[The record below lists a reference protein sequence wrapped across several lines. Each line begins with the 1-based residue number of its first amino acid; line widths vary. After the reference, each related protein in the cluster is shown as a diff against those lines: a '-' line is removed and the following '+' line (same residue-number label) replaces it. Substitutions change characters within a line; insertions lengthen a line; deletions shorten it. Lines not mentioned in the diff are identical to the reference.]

1 MDDFSLSSLQE
12 SRNEWCSRLIT
23 VVTPCVIDGVKSIF
37 EESWKLCVEND
48 EKTKYLMTFQNFLSR
63 VPKWNATI
71 ISQEC
76 SRIKEKSNCT
86 YISDLITCVH
96 IVQLKM
102 LSCMRVGTKQKK
114 VDVNIPSLDDFI
126 HRIYIN
132 VARKIYTNVYLFE
145 IGISSLKSQKNSRE
159 LEIIIKECILQTIRE
174 TIPVE
179 ELLKLYM
186 NETVENAVEVH
197 EREEIISQEPIFNKP
212 VAGVISGPSPM
223 TEAERKEEAD
233 TLSKIKAA
241 SNASS
246 NSDASITE
254 LGSGSGSGSG
264 VSFNMNNNQVIPIE
278 NISNEMRDKS
288 SKNYDDDDYDNINGD
303 DIYNEDD
310 EYDEDGENVKLS
322 IGDNVELSVDPFPS
336 DGDGDDENN
345 IDLKIEEIPDIE
357 DF

>member
-1 MDDFSLSSLQE
+1 MDDFSLNSLQE

-23 VVTPCVIDGVKSIF
+23 VLTPCIIDGVKSIF
-37 EESWKLCVEND
+37 EESWKLCLEND

-63 VPKWNATI
+63 VPKWNPNI

-76 SRIKEKSNCT
+76 ARIKEKSNCT

-96 IVQLKM
+96 IIQLKM

-114 VDVNIPSLDDFI
+114 VDVNIPSLEDFV
-126 HRIYIN
+126 HHIYIN

-145 IGISSLKSQKNSRE
+145 MGISSLKSQKNSRE
-159 LEIIIKECILQTIRE
+159 LEIIIKECILQTIRD

-197 EREEIISQEPIFNKP
+197 EREEIISQEPIIDKP
-212 VAGVISGPSPM
+212 VAGSISEPAHMSAKQLAE
-223 TEAERKEEAD
+223 EAE

-241 SNASS
+241 SNSATSS
-246 NSDASITE
+246 EASIDM
-254 LGSGSGSGSG
+254 GSSVSGTSG
-264 VSFNMNNNQVIPIE
+264 VSFNMDNNRVIPIE
-278 NISNEMRDKS
+278 NISSELRDHS
-288 SKNYDDDDYDNINGD
+288 SKDFDDDYEDEDDDD
-303 DIYNEDD
+303 NEDD
-310 EYDEDGENVKLS
+310 DNVKLN

-336 DGDGDDENN
+336 DDDDSDSN
-345 IDLKIEEIPDIE
+345 IDLKIEDIPLID

>member
-1 MDDFSLSSLQE
+1 MDDFSLNSLQE

-23 VVTPCVIDGVKSIF
+23 VLTPCIIDGIKSIF

-63 VPKWNATI
+63 VPKWNPNI

-76 SRIKEKSNCT
+76 SRIKDKSNCT

-96 IVQLKM
+96 IIQLKM

-114 VDVNIPSLDDFI
+114 VDVNIPSLEDFV
-126 HRIYIN
+126 HHVYIN
-132 VARKIYTNVYLFE
+132 AARKIYTNVYLFE
-145 IGISSLKSQKNSRE
+145 MGISSLKSQKNSRE
-159 LEIIIKECILQTIRE
+159 LEIIIKECILQTVRE

-186 NETVENAVEVH
+186 SETVENATEVH
-197 EREEIISQEPIFNKP
+197 EREEIISQEPIIEKH
-212 VAGVISGPSPM
+212 VAGNISQPEPM
-223 TEAERKEEAD
+223 SAKQLAEEAE

-241 SNASS
+241 SIASTSEVSIS
-246 NSDASITE
+246 N
-254 LGSGSGSGSG
+254 GSSG

-278 NISNEMRDKS
+278 NISSDSRNDS
-288 SKNYDDDDYDNINGD
+288 SKDYDDDYDDDD
-303 DIYNEDD
+303 EDD
-310 EYDEDGENVKLS
+310 DDDDNGVKLS

-336 DGDGDDENN
+336 DDEDNDSN
-345 IDLKIEEIPDIE
+345 IDLKIEEIPMID

>member
-1 MDDFSLSSLQE
+1 MDDFSLNSLQE

-23 VVTPCVIDGVKSIF
+23 VLTPCVIDGVKSIF
-37 EESWKLCVEND
+37 EESWKLCLEND

-63 VPKWNATI
+63 VPKWNTAI

-96 IVQLKM
+96 IIQLKM

-114 VDVNIPSLDDFI
+114 VDVNIPSLEDFV
-126 HRIYIN
+126 HHVYIN

-145 IGISSLKSQKNSRE
+145 MGISSLKSQKNSRE

-197 EREEIISQEPIFNKP
+197 EREEIISQETIADKN
-212 VAGVISGPSPM
+212 VAGNISDPNHMSAKELAE
-223 TEAERKEEAD
+223 EAEI
-233 TLSKIKAA
+233 LSKIKAA
-241 SNASS
+241 SNSS
-246 NSDASITE
+246 TSSEVSIT
-254 LGSGSGSGSG
+254 SGSKSPTLSASG
-264 VSFNMNNNQVIPIE
+264 VSFNMDNNEVIPIE
-278 NISNEMRDKS
+278 NISSENRDDS
-288 SKNYDDDDYDNINGD
+288 SKDYDDEDDDEDEDDDD
-303 DIYNEDD
+303 
-310 EYDEDGENVKLS
+310 NVKLN
-322 IGDNVELSVDPFPS
+322 IGDNVELSVDPFP
-336 DGDGDDENN
+336 GDDDDNDDNDSN
-345 IDLKIEEIPDIE
+345 IDLKIEEIPLIE

>member
-1 MDDFSLSSLQE
+1 MDDFSLNSLQE

-23 VVTPCVIDGVKSIF
+23 VLTPCVIDGVKSIF
-37 EESWKLCVEND
+37 EESWKLCLEND

-63 VPKWNATI
+63 VPKWNTAI

-96 IVQLKM
+96 IIQLKM

-114 VDVNIPSLDDFI
+114 VDVNIPSLEDFV
-126 HRIYIN
+126 HHVYIN

-145 IGISSLKSQKNSRE
+145 MGISSLKSQKNSRE

-197 EREEIISQEPIFNKP
+197 EREEIISQETIVDKN
-212 VAGVISGPSPM
+212 VAGNISEPNHMSAKELAE
-223 TEAERKEEAD
+223 EAE

-241 SNASS
+241 STSS
-246 NSDASITE
+246 EASIT
-254 LGSGSGSGSG
+254 SGSRSPTLSASG
-264 VSFNMNNNQVIPIE
+264 VSFNMDNNEVIPIE
-278 NISNEMRDKS
+278 NISSENRDDS
-288 SKNYDDDDYDNINGD
+288 SKDYDDEDDDEDDDD
-303 DIYNEDD
+303 
-310 EYDEDGENVKLS
+310 NVKLN
-322 IGDNVELSVDPFPS
+322 IGDNVELSVDPFPN
-336 DGDGDDENN
+336 DDDDNDSN
-345 IDLKIEEIPDIE
+345 IDLKIEDIPLIE

>member
-1 MDDFSLSSLQE
+1 MDDFSLNSLQE

-23 VVTPCVIDGVKSIF
+23 VLTPCVIDGIKSIF

-63 VPKWNATI
+63 VPKWNSSI

-96 IVQLKM
+96 IIQLKM

-114 VDVNIPSLDDFI
+114 VDVNIPSLEDFV
-126 HRIYIN
+126 HHVYIN
-132 VARKIYTNVYLFE
+132 AARKIYTNVYLFE
-145 IGISSLKSQKNSRE
+145 MGISSLKSQKNSRE
-159 LEIIIKECILQTIRE
+159 LEIIIKECILQTVRE

-197 EREEIISQEPIFNKP
+197 EREEIISQEPVIDKT
-212 VAGVISGPSPM
+212 VAGNISEPPPM
-223 TEAERKEEAD
+223 SAKQLAEEAE

-241 SNASS
+241 SLASTS
-246 NSDASITE
+246 SEASE
-254 LGSGSGSGSG
+254 ASG
-264 VSFNMNNNQVIPIE
+264 VSFNMDNNQVIPIE
-278 NISNEMRDKS
+278 NISSESRHDDNDDD
-288 SKNYDDDDYDNINGD
+288 DDDDYDD
-303 DIYNEDD
+303 DEDD
-310 EYDEDGENVKLS
+310 DDDSVKLN

-336 DGDGDDENN
+336 DDEDNDSN
-345 IDLKIEEIPDIE
+345 IDLKIEEIPLID

>member
-1 MDDFSLSSLQE
+1 MDDFSLNSLQE

-23 VVTPCVIDGVKSIF
+23 VLAPCVIDGIKSIF

-63 VPKWNATI
+63 VPKWNPSI

-96 IVQLKM
+96 IIQLKM

-114 VDVNIPSLDDFI
+114 VDVNIPSLDDFV
-126 HRIYIN
+126 HHIYIN
-132 VARKIYTNVYLFE
+132 AARKIYTNVYLFE
-145 IGISSLKSQKNSRE
+145 MGISSLKSQKNSRE
-159 LEIIIKECILQTIRE
+159 LEIIIKECILQTVRE

-186 NETVENAVEVH
+186 NETVENATEVH
-197 EREEIISQEPIFNKP
+197 EREEIISQEPVIDKT
-212 VAGVISGPSPM
+212 VAGNISEPPPM
-223 TEAERKEEAD
+223 TAKQLAEEAE

-241 SNASS
+241 SFAST
-246 NSDASITE
+246 AE
-254 LGSGSGSGSG
+254 ASG
-264 VSFNMNNNQVIPIE
+264 VSFNMDNNQVIPIE
-278 NISNEMRDKS
+278 NISSESREDD
-288 SKNYDDDDYDNINGD
+288 NYDDDN
-303 DIYNEDD
+303 DD
-310 EYDEDGENVKLS
+310 EYDDDDDDDDSVKLN

-336 DGDGDDENN
+336 DDEDNDSN
-345 IDLKIEEIPDIE
+345 IDLKIEEIPMID

>member
-1 MDDFSLSSLQE
+1 MDDFSLNSLQE

-23 VVTPCVIDGVKSIF
+23 VLSPCVIDGVKSIF
-37 EESWKLCVEND
+37 EESWKLCLEND

-63 VPKWNATI
+63 VPKWNTAI

-96 IVQLKM
+96 IIQLKM

-114 VDVNIPSLDDFI
+114 VDVNIPSLEDFV
-126 HRIYIN
+126 HHVYIN

-145 IGISSLKSQKNSRE
+145 MGISSLKSQKNSRE

-197 EREEIISQEPIFNKP
+197 EREEIISQETIVDKN
-212 VAGVISGPSPM
+212 VAGTISDPNHMSAK
-223 TEAERKEEAD
+223 ELAEEAD

-241 SNASS
+241 SNSS
-246 NSDASITE
+246 TSSEASIT
-254 LGSGSGSGSG
+254 SGSRSPTLSASG
-264 VSFNMNNNQVIPIE
+264 VSFNMDNNEVIPIE
-278 NISNEMRDKS
+278 NISSEIRDDS
-288 SKNYDDDDYDNINGD
+288 SKDYDDEDD
-303 DIYNEDD
+303 NEDD
-310 EYDEDGENVKLS
+310 EDDDDNVKLN
-322 IGDNVELSVDPFPS
+322 IGDNVELSVDPFPN
-336 DGDGDDENN
+336 DDDDNDSN
-345 IDLKIEEIPDIE
+345 IDLKIEEIPLIE

>member
-63 VPKWNATI
+63 VPKWNTTI

-114 VDVNIPSLDDFI
+114 VDVNIPSLEDFI

-197 EREEIISQEPIFNKP
+197 EREEIISQEPIFDKP

-254 LGSGSGSGSG
+254 SGSGSG

-278 NISNEMRDKS
+278 NISSELRDDSAK
-288 SKNYDDDDYDNINGD
+288 DFDDDYDDEDDDEGD
-303 DIYNEDD
+303 D
-310 EYDEDGENVKLS
+310 NVKLN

-336 DGDGDDENN
+336 DQSDGGGDDENN

>member
-1 MDDFSLSSLQE
+1 MDDFSLNSLQE

-23 VVTPCVIDGVKSIF
+23 VLSPCVIDGVKSIF
-37 EESWKLCVEND
+37 EESWKLCLEND
-48 EKTKYLMTFQNFLSR
+48 EKAKYLMTFQNFLSR
-63 VPKWNATI
+63 VPKWNTAI

-96 IVQLKM
+96 IIQLKM

-114 VDVNIPSLDDFI
+114 VDVNIPSLEDFV
-126 HRIYIN
+126 HHVYIN

-145 IGISSLKSQKNSRE
+145 MGISSLKSQKNSRE

-186 NETVENAVEVH
+186 NETVETAVEVH
-197 EREEIISQEPIFNKP
+197 EREEIISQETIADKN
-212 VAGVISGPSPM
+212 VAGTISDPNHMSAK
-223 TEAERKEEAD
+223 ELAEEAD

-241 SNASS
+241 SNSS
-246 NSDASITE
+246 TSSEASITSDSRSPT
-254 LGSGSGSGSG
+254 LSASG
-264 VSFNMNNNQVIPIE
+264 VSFNMDNNEVIPIE
-278 NISNEMRDKS
+278 NISSEIRDDS
-288 SKNYDDDDYDNINGD
+288 SKDYDDEDDD
-303 DIYNEDD
+303 EDD
-310 EYDEDGENVKLS
+310 EDDNDNVKLN
-322 IGDNVELSVDPFPS
+322 IGDNVELSVDPFPN
-336 DGDGDDENN
+336 DDDDNDSN
-345 IDLKIEEIPDIE
+345 IDLKIEEIPLIE

>member
-1 MDDFSLSSLQE
+1 MDDFSLNSLQE

-23 VVTPCVIDGVKSIF
+23 VLTPCVIDGVKSIF

-63 VPKWNATI
+63 VPKWNPNI

-96 IVQLKM
+96 IIQLKM

-114 VDVNIPSLDDFI
+114 IDVNIPSLEDFV
-126 HRIYIN
+126 HHVYIN
-132 VARKIYTNVYLFE
+132 AARKIYTNVYLFE
-145 IGISSLKSQKNSRE
+145 MGISSLKSQKNSRE

-186 NETVENAVEVH
+186 NETVENAMEVH
-197 EREEIISQEPIFNKP
+197 EREEIISQEPIVDKP
-212 VAGVISGPSPM
+212 VAGSISEPAPM
-223 TEAERKEEAD
+223 SAKQLAEEAE

-241 SNASS
+241 SNAGTSS
-246 NSDASITE
+246 DPSIDMDSSSSSAS
-254 LGSGSGSGSG
+254 SASG
-264 VSFNMNNNQVIPIE
+264 VSFNMDNNEVIPIE
-278 NISNEMRDKS
+278 NISNENRDDS
-288 SKNYDDDDYDNINGD
+288 SKDFDDDYDD
-303 DIYNEDD
+303 EDD
-310 EYDEDGENVKLS
+310 DEDDDNVKLN
-322 IGDNVELSVDPFPS
+322 IGDNVELSVDPFPNDDDDD
-336 DGDGDDENN
+336 DGN
-345 IDLKIEEIPDIE
+345 IDLKIEEIPLID

>member
-1 MDDFSLSSLQE
+1 MDDFSLNSLQE

-23 VVTPCVIDGVKSIF
+23 VLTPCIIDGVKSIF

-63 VPKWNATI
+63 VPKWNPSI

-96 IVQLKM
+96 IIQLKM

-114 VDVNIPSLDDFI
+114 VDVNIPSLDDFV
-126 HRIYIN
+126 HHIYIN
-132 VARKIYTNVYLFE
+132 AARKIYTNVYLFE
-145 IGISSLKSQKNSRE
+145 MGISSLKSQKNSRE
-159 LEIIIKECILQTIRE
+159 LEIIIKECILQTVRE

-186 NETVENAVEVH
+186 NETVENATEVH
-197 EREEIISQEPIFNKP
+197 EREEIISQEPVIDKT
-212 VAGVISGPSPM
+212 VAGNISEPPPM
-223 TEAERKEEAD
+223 SAKQLAEEAE

-241 SNASS
+241 SFASTVE
-246 NSDASITE
+246 A
-254 LGSGSGSGSG
+254 SG
-264 VSFNMNNNQVIPIE
+264 VSFNMDNNQVIPIE
-278 NISNEMRDKS
+278 NISSESREDDNYDNDNDDE
-288 SKNYDDDDYDNINGD
+288 YDDDDD
-303 DIYNEDD
+303 DDD
-310 EYDEDGENVKLS
+310 SVKLN

-336 DGDGDDENN
+336 DDEDNDSN
-345 IDLKIEEIPDIE
+345 IDLKIEEIPIID

>member
-1 MDDFSLSSLQE
+1 MDDFSLNSLQE

-23 VVTPCVIDGVKSIF
+23 VLTPCIIDGVKSIF
-37 EESWKLCVEND
+37 EESWKLCLEND

-63 VPKWNATI
+63 VPKWNPNI

-96 IVQLKM
+96 IIQLKM

-114 VDVNIPSLDDFI
+114 VDVNIPSLEDFV
-126 HRIYIN
+126 HHIYIN
-132 VARKIYTNVYLFE
+132 AARKIYTNVYLFE
-145 IGISSLKSQKNSRE
+145 MGISSLKSQKNSRE

-186 NETVENAVEVH
+186 NETVENAMEVH
-197 EREEIISQEPIFNKP
+197 EREEIISQEPIIDKP
-212 VAGVISGPSPM
+212 IAGSISEPAPM
-223 TEAERKEEAD
+223 SAKQLAEEAE

-241 SNASS
+241 SNAGTSS
-246 NSDASITE
+246 EPSIHGNTE
-254 LGSGSGSGSG
+254 SSSSSGSG
-264 VSFNMNNNQVIPIE
+264 VSFNMDNNQVIPIE
-278 NISNEMRDKS
+278 NISSELRDDSAK
-288 SKNYDDDDYDNINGD
+288 DFDDDYDDEDDDEGD
-303 DIYNEDD
+303 D
-310 EYDEDGENVKLS
+310 NVKLN
-322 IGDNVELSVDPFPS
+322 IGDNVELSVDAFPN
-336 DGDGDDENN
+336 DDDDDNDNDSN
-345 IDLKIEEIPDIE
+345 IDLKIEEIPTIE

>member
-1 MDDFSLSSLQE
+1 MDDFSLNSLQE

-23 VVTPCVIDGVKSIF
+23 VLTPCIIDGVKSIF
-37 EESWKLCVEND
+37 EESWKLCLEND

-63 VPKWNATI
+63 VPKWNPNI

-96 IVQLKM
+96 IIQLKM

-114 VDVNIPSLDDFI
+114 VDVNIPSLEDFV
-126 HRIYIN
+126 HHIYIN
-132 VARKIYTNVYLFE
+132 AARKIYTNVYLFE
-145 IGISSLKSQKNSRE
+145 MGISSLKSQKNSRE

-186 NETVENAVEVH
+186 NETVENAMEVH
-197 EREEIISQEPIFNKP
+197 EREEIISQEPIIDKP
-212 VAGVISGPSPM
+212 IAGSISEPAPM
-223 TEAERKEEAD
+223 SAKQLAEEAE

-241 SNASS
+241 SNAGTSS
-246 NSDASITE
+246 EPSIHGNTE
-254 LGSGSGSGSG
+254 SSSSSGSG
-264 VSFNMNNNQVIPIE
+264 VSFNMDNNQVIPIE
-278 NISNEMRDKS
+278 NISSELRDDSAK
-288 SKNYDDDDYDNINGD
+288 DFDDDYDDEDDDEGD
-303 DIYNEDD
+303 D
-310 EYDEDGENVKLS
+310 NVKLN
-322 IGDNVELSVDPFPS
+322 IGDNVELSVDAFPN
-336 DGDGDDENN
+336 DDDDDNDSN
-345 IDLKIEEIPDIE
+345 IDLKIDEIPDID

>member
-1 MDDFSLSSLQE
+1 MDDFSLNSLQE

-23 VVTPCVIDGVKSIF
+23 VLTPCIIDGVKSIF
-37 EESWKLCVEND
+37 EESWKLCLEND

-63 VPKWNATI
+63 VPKWNTAI

-96 IVQLKM
+96 IIQLKM

-114 VDVNIPSLDDFI
+114 VDVNIPSLEDFV
-126 HRIYIN
+126 HHVYIN

-145 IGISSLKSQKNSRE
+145 MGISSLKSQKNSRE

-186 NETVENAVEVH
+186 NETVENAIEVH
-197 EREEIISQEPIFNKP
+197 EREEIISQEPIVDKT
-212 VAGVISGPSPM
+212 VAGNISEPKHMSVKELAE
-223 TEAERKEEAD
+223 EAE

-241 SNASS
+241 SNSS
-246 NSDASITE
+246 ISSEASINTR
-254 LGSGSGSGSG
+254 SSSPSSSSSG
-264 VSFNMNNNQVIPIE
+264 VSFNMDNNKVIAIE
-278 NISNEMRDKS
+278 NTSSENLNDS
-288 SKNYDDDDYDNINGD
+288 SKDFDDDYDHDDGD
-303 DIYNEDD
+303 DDD
-310 EYDEDGENVKLS
+310 DDDDDNVKLS
-322 IGDNVELSVDPFPS
+322 IGDNVELSVDPFPN
-336 DGDGDDENN
+336 DDDDNDSN
-345 IDLKIEEIPDIE
+345 IDLKIEEIPLIE

>member
-1 MDDFSLSSLQE
+1 MDDFSLNSLQE

-23 VVTPCVIDGVKSIF
+23 VLTPCIIDGVKSIF

-63 VPKWNATI
+63 VPKWNPSI

-96 IVQLKM
+96 IIQLKM

-114 VDVNIPSLDDFI
+114 VDVNIPSLDDFV
-126 HRIYIN
+126 HHIYIN
-132 VARKIYTNVYLFE
+132 AARKIYTNVYLFE
-145 IGISSLKSQKNSRE
+145 MGISSLKSQKNSRE
-159 LEIIIKECILQTIRE
+159 LEIIIKECILQTVRE

-186 NETVENAVEVH
+186 NETVENATEVH
-197 EREEIISQEPIFNKP
+197 EREEIISQEPVIDKT
-212 VAGVISGPSPM
+212 VAGNISEPPPM
-223 TEAERKEEAD
+223 TAKQLAEEAE

-241 SNASS
+241 SFAST
-246 NSDASITE
+246 AE
-254 LGSGSGSGSG
+254 ASG
-264 VSFNMNNNQVIPIE
+264 VSFNMDNNQVIPIE
-278 NISNEMRDKS
+278 NISSESREDD
-288 SKNYDDDDYDNINGD
+288 NYDDDN
-303 DIYNEDD
+303 DD
-310 EYDEDGENVKLS
+310 EYDDDDDDDDSVKLN

-336 DGDGDDENN
+336 DDEDNDSN
-345 IDLKIEEIPDIE
+345 IDLKIEEIPMID

>member
-1 MDDFSLSSLQE
+1 MDDFSLNSLQE

-23 VVTPCVIDGVKSIF
+23 VLTPCVIDGVKSIF

-63 VPKWNATI
+63 VPKWNPSI

-96 IVQLKM
+96 IIQLKM

-114 VDVNIPSLDDFI
+114 VDVNIPSLDDFV
-126 HRIYIN
+126 HHVYIN
-132 VARKIYTNVYLFE
+132 AARKIYTNVYLFE
-145 IGISSLKSQKNSRE
+145 MGISSLKAQKNSRE
-159 LEIIIKECILQTIRE
+159 LEIIIKECILQTVRE

-186 NETVENAVEVH
+186 NETVENATEVH
-197 EREEIISQEPIFNKP
+197 EREEIISQEPVIDKT
-212 VAGVISGPSPM
+212 VAGNISDPANTHMSAKQLAE
-223 TEAERKEEAD
+223 EAE

-241 SNASS
+241 SFASTPE
-246 NSDASITE
+246 AS
-254 LGSGSGSGSG
+254 GASGASG
-264 VSFNMNNNQVIPIE
+264 VSFNMDNNQVIPIE
-278 NISNEMRDKS
+278 TISSESRRGD
-288 SKNYDDDDYDNINGD
+288 NYDDDDHDGEYDDDDDDDGD
-303 DIYNEDD
+303 DDD
-310 EYDEDGENVKLS
+310 SVKLS

-336 DGDGDDENN
+336 DDEDNDSN
-345 IDLKIEEIPDIE
+345 IDLKIEEIPMID

>member
-1 MDDFSLSSLQE
+1 MDDFSLNSLQE

-23 VVTPCVIDGVKSIF
+23 VLTPCIIDGIKSIF

-63 VPKWNATI
+63 VPKWNPNI

-76 SRIKEKSNCT
+76 SRIKDKSNCT

-96 IVQLKM
+96 IIQLKM

-114 VDVNIPSLDDFI
+114 VDVNIPSLEDFV
-126 HRIYIN
+126 HHVYIN
-132 VARKIYTNVYLFE
+132 AARKVYTNVYLFE
-145 IGISSLKSQKNSRE
+145 MGISSLKSQKNSRE
-159 LEIIIKECILQTIRE
+159 LEIIIKECILQTVRE

-186 NETVENAVEVH
+186 SETVENATEVH
-197 EREEIISQEPIFNKP
+197 EREEIISQEPIIEKH
-212 VAGVISGPSPM
+212 VAGNISQPEPM
-223 TEAERKEEAD
+223 SAKQLAEEAE

-241 SNASS
+241 SIASTPEV
-246 NSDASITE
+246 SIPN
-254 LGSGSGSGSG
+254 GSSGSSG
-264 VSFNMNNNQVIPIE
+264 VSFNMNNNQVIPIDS
-278 NISNEMRDKS
+278 ISRNSRDDS
-288 SKNYDDDDYDNINGD
+288 SKDYDDDYDDDDD
-303 DIYNEDD
+303 DDDDEDD
-310 EYDEDGENVKLS
+310 DDDNGVKLS

-336 DGDGDDENN
+336 DDEDNDSN
-345 IDLKIEEIPDIE
+345 IDLKIEEIPMID

>member
-1 MDDFSLSSLQE
+1 MDDFSLNSLQE

-23 VVTPCVIDGVKSIF
+23 VLTPCIIDGIKSIF

-63 VPKWNATI
+63 VPKWNPNI

-76 SRIKEKSNCT
+76 SRIKDKSNCT

-96 IVQLKM
+96 IIQLKM

-114 VDVNIPSLDDFI
+114 VDVNIPSLEDFV
-126 HRIYIN
+126 HHVYIN
-132 VARKIYTNVYLFE
+132 AARKIYTNVYLFE
-145 IGISSLKSQKNSRE
+145 MGISSLKSQKNSRE
-159 LEIIIKECILQTIRE
+159 LEIIIKECILQTVRE

-186 NETVENAVEVH
+186 SETVENATEVH
-197 EREEIISQEPIFNKP
+197 EREEIISQEPIIEKP
-212 VAGVISGPSPM
+212 IAGNISQPEPM
-223 TEAERKEEAD
+223 SAKQLAEEAE

-241 SNASS
+241 SFASTPEVSIS
-246 NSDASITE
+246 N
-254 LGSGSGSGSG
+254 GSSG

-278 NISNEMRDKS
+278 NISSDSRNDS
-288 SKNYDDDDYDNINGD
+288 SKDYDDDYDDDDD
-303 DIYNEDD
+303 DEDD
-310 EYDEDGENVKLS
+310 DDDNGVKLS
-322 IGDNVELSVDPFPS
+322 IGENVELSVDPFPS
-336 DGDGDDENN
+336 DDEDNDSN
-345 IDLKIEEIPDIE
+345 IDLKIEEIPMID

>member
-1 MDDFSLSSLQE
+1 MDDFSLNSLQE

-23 VVTPCVIDGVKSIF
+23 VLTPCVIDGVKSIF
-37 EESWKLCVEND
+37 EESWKLCLEND

-63 VPKWNATI
+63 VPKWNPNI

-96 IVQLKM
+96 IIQLKM

-114 VDVNIPSLDDFI
+114 IDVNVPSLEDFV
-126 HRIYIN
+126 HHVYIN
-132 VARKIYTNVYLFE
+132 AARKIYTNVYLFE
-145 IGISSLKSQKNSRE
+145 MGISSLKSQKNSRE

-197 EREEIISQEPIFNKP
+197 EREEIISQEPIVDKL
-212 VAGVISGPSPM
+212 VAGNISEPAPM
-223 TEAERKEEAD
+223 SAKQLSEEAE

-241 SNASS
+241 SSAAIYSEPSVDMGSS
-246 NSDASITE
+246 SSSA
-254 LGSGSGSGSG
+254 SG
-264 VSFNMNNNQVIPIE
+264 VSFNMDNNQVIPIE
-278 NISNEMRDKS
+278 NISSENRDDS
-288 SKNYDDDDYDNINGD
+288 SKDFDDDYDD
-303 DIYNEDD
+303 EDD
-310 EYDEDGENVKLS
+310 DNIKLS
-322 IGDNVELSVDPFPS
+322 IGDNVELSVDPFPN
-336 DGDGDDENN
+336 DDDDNDSN
-345 IDLKIEEIPDIE
+345 IDLKIEEIPLID

>member
-1 MDDFSLSSLQE
+1 MDDFSLNSLQE

-23 VVTPCVIDGVKSIF
+23 VLTPCVIDGVKSIF
-37 EESWKLCVEND
+37 EESWKLCLEND

-63 VPKWNATI
+63 VPKWNTAI

-96 IVQLKM
+96 IIQLKM

-114 VDVNIPSLDDFI
+114 VDVNIPSLEDFV
-126 HRIYIN
+126 HHVYIN

-145 IGISSLKSQKNSRE
+145 MGISSLKSQKNSRE

-197 EREEIISQEPIFNKP
+197 EREEIISQETIADKN
-212 VAGVISGPSPM
+212 VAGNISDPNHMSAKELAE
-223 TEAERKEEAD
+223 EAEI
-233 TLSKIKAA
+233 LSKIKAA
-241 SNASS
+241 SNSS
-246 NSDASITE
+246 TSSEASIT
-254 LGSGSGSGSG
+254 SGSKSPTLSSSG
-264 VSFNMNNNQVIPIE
+264 VSFNMDNNEVIPIE
-278 NISNEMRDKS
+278 NISSENRDDSNKD
-288 SKNYDDDDYDNINGD
+288 YDDDYDD
-303 DIYNEDD
+303 EDEDD
-310 EYDEDGENVKLS
+310 DDNVKLN

-336 DGDGDDENN
+336 DDDDNDSN
-345 IDLKIEEIPDIE
+345 IDLKIEEIPLIE